1 MKKWG
6 KLTVLLNIESLP
18 DEQRDLINEIN
29 CMLADYPN
37 IDENAMNRR
46 IALVIHQEIDFYLKH
61 LRWSFESPEGNDTC
75 DIIRDFS
82 RHKKDESIFFLIDQA
97 AQFVYQNQLI
107 LSIYQRL
114 LKQLPDLQT
123 YVDNKLNKLKNQNH
137 RSLCDTA
144 NRKKNVDEISKV
156 FISVQKSF
164 SIFSPKSLKP
174 FRIIDED
181 ERLHISS
188 KDKKACV
195 TEFLSKI

>member
-1 MKKWG
+1 MV
-6 KLTVLLNIESLP
+6 LTIESLP
-18 DEQRDLINEIN
+18 YEQRDLINKIN
-29 CMLADYPN
+29 RKLADYPN
-37 IDENAMNRR
+37 IDEHAMNRR

-82 RHKKDESIFFLIDQA
+82 RHKKDESIFFPIDQA
-97 AQFVYQNQLI
+97 AQFVYQNQLT

-114 LKQLPDLQT
+114 LKQLPDLQID
-123 YVDNKLNKLKNQNH
+123 VDNKLNKTKNQNH
-137 RSLCDTA
+137 RSLCDTV
-144 NRKKNVDEISKV
+144 NRKKNVDAISKV

>member
-1 MKKWG
+1 M
-6 KLTVLLNIESLP
+6 VINIESLP
-18 DEQRDLINEIN
+18 YEQRDLINKIN
-29 CMLADYPN
+29 LKLADYPN
-37 IDENAMNRR
+37 IDEHAMNRR
-46 IALVIHQEIDFYLKH
+46 IALVIHQEIDFYLNH

-97 AQFVYQNQLI
+97 TQFVYQNQLT

-114 LKQLPDLQT
+114 LDQLPDLQT
-123 YVDNKLNKLKNQNH
+123 HVDNNLNKLKNQNH
-137 RSLCDTA
+137 RSLCATE
-144 NRKKNVDEISKV
+144 NPKKNVDAISKV
-156 FISVQKSF
+156 FISVQKSY
-164 SIFSPKSLKP
+164 SIFSPKSLEP

-181 ERLHISS
+181 KRLHISS